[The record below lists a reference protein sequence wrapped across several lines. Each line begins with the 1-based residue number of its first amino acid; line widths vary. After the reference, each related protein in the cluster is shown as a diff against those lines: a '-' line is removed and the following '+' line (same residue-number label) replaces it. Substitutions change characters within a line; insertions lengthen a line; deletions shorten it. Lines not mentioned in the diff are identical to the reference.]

1 MHKKFL
7 QLNLII
13 FQQTHEKMALDIII
27 KIIQ

>member
-13 FQQTHEKMALDIII
+13 FQQTDEKIALDFTI
-27 KIIQ
+27 KII